1 MTQPV
6 YATTFADHY
15 DRDSVTN
22 PIAPAGEG
30 PWTLIE
36 ITPVVMK
43 NDWPVDSVVRLYWT
57 WIKLQAL
64 PAEAPTPTAELSSL
78 AAVEREHILRVLV
91 AVGGNKSVAAKTL
104 GIDRRS
110 LYRRLHELRL

>member
-1 MTQPV
+1 MKQIT

-15 DRDSVTN
+15 DRGSVRD
-22 PIAPAGEG
+22 PVPPESEG

-36 ITPVVMK
+36 ILPVVMK

-57 WIKLQAL
+57 WIKLQPL
-64 PAEAPTPTAELSSL
+64 TPEPSTPTTELSSL
-78 AAVEREHILRVLV
+78 AAIEREHILRVLV
-91 AVGGNKSVAAKTL
+91 AVGGNKSIAAKTL

-110 LYRRLHELRL
+110 LYRRLNELRL